1 MKMKI
6 AGLMALLIAGH
17 TWADQLGIYTFTSA
31 AGSEATYPVDS
42 QPANAIFSAM
52 SRGTGVTASAGSD
65 AFAATQWSVGAL
77 DADDYFEFTITAS
90 GGYAVTLT
98 NLAFQERR
106 SGTGIRDWS
115 LRSSLDGYTADIAT
129 TNVPD
134 DTSTRS
140 QSVALGGSFAD
151 LAAVT
156 FRLYGYTAEAG
167 TGSWRIDNV
176 ALSGSIDSSGPP
188 PTNVQFTVAS
198 QSVNEDGTSASVTIV
213 KTLPSGNVSGS
224 VTLGGTATLGAGD
237 DYTIDTTNFTMN
249 GATTS
254 ATFTITINDDAEVE
268 GPETITL
275 TLANVTGAGAGN
287 PSTFTLTIND
297 NDTPPETPEGIAAFR
312 FTDGS
317 LAVSTKDANIS
328 VSAMALSSGTIETNV
343 TAGSY
348 FPNEPYIEE
357 TGGWNQPSQDLAKNF
372 FFTITPDSGYMVT
385 ITGISFRAYSTGA
398 GPSAYGYDIGG
409 GMATFAADAPD
420 SSLVVVSNAVTGVDN
435 QAGAITVM
443 IQGWTNGSRAT
454 SAGGILKIDDV
465 VVFGTVSSAG
475 PVPPVLSPIGNKST
489 LTNAPLNFV
498 VTATPTDGDPVTLSV
513 SNAPVG
519 SSFGSTNAT
528 GSFVWANPGPTGVY
542 TVTFYATDKDGSDSE
557 QITITVTSTPAPPQP
572 LQTNI
577 WFNELHYD
585 NQGSDTNEGFEIAGI
600 AGTDLSD
607 YSVFLYDNS
616 AGPIFGQVYT
626 SFWGNSIALSG
637 TIPDEQNGYGA
648 VWFGFGGE
656 INQMRNGPDGLA
668 LVYQGTQV
676 VQFLSYEGAFTAA
689 NGPANGMLSEDTGTR
704 QSSSVTPVD
713 YTLQVCG
720 TGTTRS
726 AFTWAPVGV
735 NTNSAWLPQSRGLL
749 NDCQV
754 ISGGGGGY
762 SQEQE
767 DWIVAHWGSVGSYT
781 GDGGDDDGDGY
792 SNLAEYIAGTD
803 PVPPSGASSYLRA
816 TGITAGGSRSV
827 VVPSVTGRL
836 YRLWS
841 ATDLK
846 GAPQTWTEIG
856 APSAGNG
863 GNLSLPD
870 AASTNTRAYRLTVE
884 MAP

>member
-1 MKMKI
+1 MKLKI
-6 AGLMALLIAGH
+6 ATLVALLVAGH
-17 TWADQLGIYTFTSA
+17 SWADQLGIYTFTGA
-31 AGSEATYPVDS
+31 AGNEATYPVDS
-42 QPANAIFSAM
+42 QPANAAFSDM
-52 SRGTGVTASAGSD
+52 SRGTEVTASAS
-65 AFAATQWSVGAL
+65 ANRFSASQWSASGI
-77 DADDYFEFTITAS
+77 DSNDYFEFSIAAD

-106 SGTGIRDWS
+106 SNTGIRDWS

-134 DTSTRS
+134 NDSDRNH
-140 QSVALGGSFAD
+140 SVALDGSFAD

-156 FRLYGYTAEAG
+156 FRLYGYNAEAPAG
-167 TGSWRIDNV
+167 TWRIDNV

-188 PTNVQFTVAS
+188 PTNVHFAVAS
-198 QSVNEDGTSASVTIV
+198 ASASEDAGTHTVTIL
-213 KTLPSGNVSGS
+213 KTLPSGNVSGT
-224 VTLGGTATLGAGD
+224 VTLGGTAMLGAGD

-254 ATFTITINDDAEVE
+254 ATFTITINDDVEVE
-268 GPETITL
+268 SEETITL
-275 TLANVTGAGAGN
+275 ELANVTGGGIAA
-287 PSTFTLTIND
+287 PSTFTLTLND
-297 NDTPPETPEGIAAFR
+297 NDAPPEVPEGIAAFR
-312 FTDGS
+312 FMDGS
-317 LAVSTKDANIS
+317 LAVSTKDGNLT
-328 VSAMALSSGTIETNV
+328 VSDFSLSSGTIETNIII
-343 TAGSY
+343 GDY

-357 TGGWNQPSQDLAKNF
+357 SGGWNQPSQALAKNF
-372 FFTITPDSGYMVT
+372 SFTITPDSGYMLTVT
-385 ITGISFRAYSTGA
+385 GVSFHAYATGA
-398 GPSAYGYDIGG
+398 GPSGIGYDIGG
-409 GMATFAADAPD
+409 GMATFATDMPNAA
-420 SSLVVVSNAVTGVDN
+420 LLVVSNAVTGVDN
-435 QAGAITVM
+435 QTGAITVM
-443 IQGWTNGSRAT
+443 VQGWTNGSRAT
-454 SAGGILKIDDV
+454 SGGGTFRIDDV

-475 PVPPVLSPIGNKST
+475 PVPPVLNPIGNKST
-489 LTNAPLNFV
+489 LTNSTLNV
-498 VTATPTDGDPVTLSV
+498 AVTATPTDSDPVTLSV

-572 LQTNI
+572 IQTNI

-585 NQGSDTNEGFEIAGI
+585 NVGVDTNEGFEIAGI
-600 AGTDLSD
+600 AGTALSD
-607 YSVFLYDNS
+607 YSVYLYDNS
-616 AGPIFGQVYT
+616 AGPAFGQVY
-626 SFWGNSIALSG
+626 SNMVLSG

-656 INQMRNGPDGLA
+656 INQMRNGSDGLA

-676 VQFLSYEGAFTAA
+676 VQFLSYEGAFTAS
-689 NGPANGMLSEDTGTR
+689 NGPANGLLSEDIGTR
-704 QSSSVTPVD
+704 ESSSFTPVD
-713 YTLQVCG
+713 FSLQVCG

-726 AFTWAPVGV
+726 AFTWLPVGV

-749 NDCQV
+749 NDCQT
-754 ISGGGGGY
+754 IPGGGGGY

-767 DWIVAHWGSVGSYT
+767 DWIVAHWGTVGNYT
-781 GDGGDDDGDGY
+781 GDGADDDNDGY

-803 PVPPSGASSYLRA
+803 PVPPNGASSYLRA

-827 VVPSVTGRL
+827 VVPSITGRL

-870 AASTNTRAYRLTVE
+870 AVSTNTRAYRLTVE